1 MNRIIFGLA
10 LLVILPSLSMVAG
23 AYVTPCAEEDSTNC
37 LWDAGVQGNGHGTSS
52 LRLLLWEGK
61 EMVMYFGGPNG

>member
-1 MNRIIFGLA
+1 MIRIIFWLVLLIA
-10 LLVILPSLSMVAG
+10 LPFAAMVAG
-23 AYVTPCAEEDSTNC
+23 AYITPCAEEDSTNC

-61 EMVMYFGGPNG
+61 EVVVYFGEQHD